1 MHARHCIIV
10 EQFLHSWLIVAQ
22 AVAGWVVPFSKVVF
36 AKGFPS
42 MTFTPLTVGAAVPAG
57 VKSVKLGPLI
67 FTA

>member
-1 MHARHCIIV
+1 MHARHCKIV
-10 EQFLHSWLIVAQ
+10 LHSLHSWLIVAQ
-22 AVAGWVVPFSKVVF
+22 VVAGWAVPFSKVVF

-42 MTFTPLTVGAAVPAG
+42 MTFTPLTVGAVVPAG